1 MKLITSSFF
10 ISCLLLLGGCDK
22 KSNDHH
28 SIDEPTENSPNQAL
42 YDQVMEVHD
51 EVMPKMNDLYQA
63 KTKLTTRLKETP
75 GLSENEK
82 KEIQDKISRLDSA
95 NESMMVWMRQFD
107 PIPDSLG
114 EEKAKAYLETEL
126 VKVNKVKE
134 NILEALKDAE
144 SDN

>member
-1 MKLITSSFF
+1 M
-10 ISCLLLLGGCDK
+10 
-22 KSNDHH
+22 
-28 SIDEPTENSPNQAL
+28 TENSPNQAL
-42 YDQVMEVHD
+42 YDQVMEIHD

-63 KTKLTTRLKETP
+63 KTKLTARLKDSPALTAE
-75 GLSENEK
+75 EK

-114 EEKAKAYLETEL
+114 EEKAKAYLEAEL
-126 VKVNKVKE
+126 VKVNHVKE
-134 NILEALKDAE
+134 NILRALKDAE

>member
-1 MKLITSSFF
+1 M
-10 ISCLLLLGGCDK
+10 
-22 KSNDHH
+22 
-28 SIDEPTENSPNQAL
+28 TENSPNQAL

-63 KTKLTTRLKETP
+63 KTKLAARLKESP
-75 GLSENEK
+75 GLTPQER

-114 EEKAKAYLETEL
+114 EEKAKAYLEAEL
-126 VKVNKVKE
+126 GKVRKVRE
-134 NILEALKDAE
+134 DILNALEAAK
-144 SDN
+144 